1 MRKPVVCDRK
11 TADLHA
17 ENRWFTSEKRLLYN
31 QDAHFVEQPDGEGDD
46 EEGEDVGG
54 RRDDGGQDEDGH
66 DGVATVLAHH
76 LGVDDAYAPQQ
87 PAEDGQL
94 EQDAHHEAH
103 ADEGV
108 DVGLHGQHIADVGAD
123 LIGAEETDGQREY
136 EVVVQE
142 QAGDEHHVG
151 GADEPEG
158 VTAFAG
164 VEAGRDEAEQL
175 VDDVRGG
182 YQQAGE
188 HSGAHVDHE
197 LLGESGVDEL
207 DGKGRHAQ
215 QAVGYEAGVFRC
227 QHYGKQ
233 QVLEQEGDDGGCHDD
248 HGHPYEPRT
257 QLVKMV
263 PECGSR

>member
-1 MRKPVVCDRK
+1 MRKTVVYDRK
-11 TADLHA
+11 TADLHS

-54 RRDDGGQDEDGH
+54 RRDDGSQDEDDH

-76 LGVDDAYAPQQ
+76 PGVDNAYAPQQ

-94 EQDAHHEAH
+94 EQDAHHETH

-108 DVGLHGQHIADVGAD
+108 NVGLDGQHIADVGAD

-188 HSGAHVDHE
+188 HGGAYVDHE

-207 DGKGRHAQ
+207 DGKGRDAQ
-215 QAVGYEAGVFRC
+215 EAVGDEIAALRG
-227 QHYGKQ
+227 QDDGKQ
-233 QVLEQEGDDGGCHDD
+233 LVFQHKGGHGSQHDD
-248 HGHPYEPRT
+248 
-257 QLVKMV
+257 
-263 PECGSR
+263 